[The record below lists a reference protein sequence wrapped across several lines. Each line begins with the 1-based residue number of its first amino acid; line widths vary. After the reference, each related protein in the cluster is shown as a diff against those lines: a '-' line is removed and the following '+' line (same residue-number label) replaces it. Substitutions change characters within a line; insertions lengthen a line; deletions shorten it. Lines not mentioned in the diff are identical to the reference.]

1 MTDDNN
7 NKPSLKRQLI
17 SSAAME
23 TLSVNTLAIHGL
35 ATLLQ
40 NSLDTDS
47 DHAVQLPQQYLASLA
62 TAIVCLNRQTE
73 SDVEELVATAHTL
86 SQLKPTRV

>member
-47 DHAVQLPQQYLASLA
+47 DHAVQLPQQYLAS
-62 TAIVCLNRQTE
+62 E
-73 SDVEELVATAHTL
+73 PPPL
-86 SQLKPTRV
+86 SA